1 MSFKIDPAGGPTG
14 GGISNFKGET
24 VAEREDRLGGPLA
37 RKFRRKAAEARTRKL
52 RHETR
57 HGVVAAVSA
66 RMAHSEAKAFEEA
79 AEIAKQHYW
88 AVASAE

>member
-1 MSFKIDPAGGPTG
+1 MSFEIDPTGGPAG

-24 VAEREDRLGGPLA
+24 VAERLHRTGGPLA
-37 RKFRRKAAEARTRKL
+37 REFRRKAAEARTREWEHKQ
-52 RHETR
+52 R
-57 HGVVAAVSA
+57 HGIVAGVAAKRANA
-66 RMAHSEAKAFEEA
+66 RAQAFDEA